1 MIKSQA
7 SGLHGTLGGGDRMKL
22 LVIIMSLHSF
32 YGLTT
37 NKGQAKDFIGMML
50 EIKLGYGGVGKVYL
64 IVLEFLIEALEAV
77 NGHLEIQKPTN
88 NSRVGIEMEC
98 FLT

>member
-1 MIKSQA
+1 
-7 SGLHGTLGGGDRMKL
+7 
-22 LVIIMSLHSF
+22 
-32 YGLTT
+32 
-37 NKGQAKDFIGMML
+37 ML